1 MQSAL
6 FVPRASADTFGV
18 TGGGFQ
24 EFLAAEVPVSEVV
37 DMQFVVPSVDVTNE
51 LQQLYQEFGNG
62 GANKGR
68 DANGRVLDNNTP
80 MDAMER
86 GANVKTNRTT
96 GMYQQVAS
104 RTQQERDEPTPTSE
118 ASKNFDGEKRT
129 DKAL

>member
-1 MQSAL
+1 
-6 FVPRASADTFGV
+6 V

-37 DMQFVVPSVDVTNE
+37 DMQFVVPSVDVTTE
-51 LQQLYQEFGNG
+51 IQQLYQEFGNG
-62 GANKGR
+62 GANWGR

-86 GANVKTNRTT
+86 GADPEMSPNVR

-104 RTQQERDEPTPTSE
+104 RTQQEHESPTPTAE

-129 DKAL
+129 NEPL